1 MVDFFN
7 DVKFQEGITI
17 EIFEVRGINYEQ
29 IGSGMISLRKL
40 IETDTPAKITGQLKI
55 VPMHG
60 DKQNVLA
67 VLEYSLD
74 VPFSL
79 VKALKAQKRKL
90 TASTYLPIEHEDKSL
105 YNELVIQI
113 HRCSNLD
120 TLCADPKTSP
130 STYVVYQIYD
140 LQPHLTAVVSR
151 NVNPVF
157 DDMRS
162 FSLPKGSALHK
173 YLKTEELVIHIV
185 EESKTSPGVQKELG
199 SVKLPLFVLAR
210 NQKLQGSFP
219 LTAEDGSLSKAT
231 IDVSLHWKYAYTF
244 NDENLEVEAPV
255 GLRMKIL
262 ISRHISDSCEIP

>member
-1 MVDFFN
+1 MDFISFF
-7 DVKFQEGITI
+7 KKSIFQDGITI

-29 IGSGMISLRKL
+29 IGSGVISLRKL

-55 VPMHG
+55 VPVAG
-60 DKQNVLA
+60 DKQMVLA

-79 VKALKAQKRKL
+79 IKALKAQKRKL
-90 TASTYLPIEHEDKSL
+90 TASTYLPIGNEDKSL
-105 YNELVIQI
+105 YNELIIQI
-113 HRCSNLD
+113 HRCSDLD
-120 TLCADPKTSP
+120 ALCPESKNPP

-140 LQPHLTAVVSR
+140 LPPHLTAVVSK

-173 YLKTEELVIHIV
+173 YLKTEELVIHVV

-210 NQKLQGSFP
+210 NQKLQGSFA
-219 LTAEDGSLSKAT
+219 LTAEDGTLSKAT
-231 IDVSLHWKYAYTF
+231 IDVSLHWKYAYNF
-244 NDENLEVEAPV
+244 NDENLEIEAPV
-255 GLRMKIL
+255 
-262 ISRHISDSCEIP
+262 SS